1 MYPNLQRRVFA
12 GSLYQKNFDDTISAD
27 LIWSVGSVMF
37 VFLYIMIHL
46 GSLFLAVV
54 AMMMILLSFP
64 VTQFIYTAIIRI
76 SFNADLNQLTLFII
90 MGIAA
95 DNFFVF
101 SDAWK

>member
-1 MYPNLQRRVFA
+1 MEVAQGDTAYAVF
-12 GSLYQKNFDDTISAD
+12 
-27 LIWSVGSVMF
+27 SVLF
-37 VFLYIMIHL
+37 VFFYIWFHL
-46 GSLFLAVV
+46 RSLFLGLS
-54 AMMMILLSFP
+54 AMIVILISFP